1 MPRLVKGGKYI
12 YGLSLIGPE
21 GSIAIPPEAM
31 REYGFSSGDNIILMS
46 GSHSSGGFAIT
57 RQDII
62 EKSELA
68 GVISSVADVFNHTI
82 AECEVV
88 EHKGRSFC
96 WTTISDGNNIT
107 LSPDALL
114 KYGVNAGDILAVGR
128 GSRLAIAFIA
138 RGPIME
144 ECLKHPELNVFQANQ
159 E

>member
-12 YGLSLIGPE
+12 YGLSVIGPE

-31 REYGFSSGDNIILMS
+31 HEYGFSSGDNIILMS
-46 GSHSSGGFAIT
+46 GSHSSGGFTIT

-62 EKSELA
+62 EKSELS
-68 GVISSVADVFNHTI
+68 VIIDTVADVFSHTI

-96 WTTISDGNNIT
+96 WTMINDSQRIT
-107 LSPDALL
+107 LPFYTLL
-114 KYGVNAGDILAVGR
+114 KFGVNTGERMAVGR

-138 RGPIME
+138 KGPIME
-144 ECLKHPELNVFQANQ
+144 ECLRHPELQVF
-159 E
+159 